1 MPAVPVQPNRVGNGK
16 SKLTNAYGYQKIF
29 VDGLEAMGYG
39 IASSA
44 SRVWAL
50 IWVRL
55 EKLELT
61 CSADRLNRIKLSP
74 ARGAET
80 VSRQGLAPIGAEP
93 EVEARFLSGRAAKR
107 TFRSAMTI
115 RRNLSFC

>member
-1 MPAVPVQPNRVGNGK
+1 VGNGK

-29 VDGLEAMGYG
+29 VDGLGAMGYG
-39 IASSA
+39 IASRFA

-93 EVEARFLSGRAAKR
+93 EVEARFLSGRAANEH
-107 TFRSAMTI
+107 SEAQ
-115 RRNLSFC
+115 